1 MIFFLIAAIS
11 CGRSSLQCD
20 EGSGSQDFGCNGG
33 EGQPGLARIPQ
44 VVQVPVGGGSRQ
56 FSVHTIRPSS
66 PLVIP
71 FQYYFHSD
79 CEMRVLCIKLY

>member
-1 MIFFLIAAIS
+1 MIFFLIAAIF
-11 CGRSSLQCD
+11 CGRSSLRCD
-20 EGSGSQDFGCNGG
+20 EGSGSQGFGCNGG

-44 VVQVPVGGGSRQ
+44 VVQVLGGGGARQ

-71 FQYYFHSD
+71 FQCLFHSD
-79 CEMRVLCIKLY
+79 LEMRVLWITIY